1 MLILRRKWEIL
12 FDDGSKEMIP
22 TEAQRKDG
30 MVFFDMHQQQ
40 RDIARWTAELIEEK
54 GITAKPVELVEKF
67 VFV

>member
-1 MLILRRKWEIL
+1 
-12 FDDGSKEMIP
+12 MIP

-40 RDIARWTAELIEEK
+40 RDLARWTAELIEEK